1 MGVGVYLLHHP
12 LHSFSPEVGVG
23 AYMVMGAYKV
33 LYSSKFQSA
42 VLHINVVVYFPLDC
56 DYCFMLYALH

>member
-1 MGVGVYLLHHP
+1 MVHHP

-33 LYSSKFQSA
+33 LYSRLIGRQANRSM
-42 VLHINVVVYFPLDC
+42 VW
-56 DYCFMLYALH
+56 